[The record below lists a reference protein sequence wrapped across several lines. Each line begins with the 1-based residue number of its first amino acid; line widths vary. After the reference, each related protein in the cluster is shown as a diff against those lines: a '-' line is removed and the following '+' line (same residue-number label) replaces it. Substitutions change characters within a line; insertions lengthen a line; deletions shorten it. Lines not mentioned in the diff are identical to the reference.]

1 MATTTYYRDNVVH
14 ISSGGVRVA
23 ETWYPLDS
31 LTYIWHERTGRLR
44 HGAYM
49 LGTRGGAIL
58 LVIGLLIAAGTAARR
73 LDFGGERRTMY
84 IAGGILAVVLIGGV
98 AAFCLE
104 FLLDLLDRAHDHGK
118 GVHEIWVRTTG
129 GDAMIYSTTD
139 SPKFGQIYRALQRAV
154 EQSA

>member
-1 MATTTYYRDNVVH
+1 MATTYYRDNVVH
-14 ISSGGVRVA
+14 ISSGGVRIA

-44 HGAYM
+44 HGLYM
-49 LGTRGGAIL
+49 IGTRGGAVL
-58 LVIGLLIAAGTAARR
+58 LAIGLLVAAGVAMRR
-73 LDFGGERRTMY
+73 VDFDADQRTMY
-84 IAGGILAVVLIGGV
+84 IAGGILGIVVLGGIL
-98 AAFCLE
+98 AFSLE
-104 FLLDLLDRAHDHGK
+104 GLLDLLDRAHDHGK
-118 GVHEIWVRTTG
+118 GVHEIWVRTRE

>member
-1 MATTTYYRDNVVH
+1 MATTYYRDNVVH

-23 ETWYPLDS
+23 DAWYPLET

-49 LGTRGGAIL
+49 FATRGGAVLVVLGL
-58 LVIGLLIAAGTAARR
+58 LVAAGM
-73 LDFGGERRTMY
+73 FSGEQQTMY
-84 IAGGILAVVLIGGV
+84 IAGGILAVIVIGGIV
-98 AAFCLE
+98 AFSVE
-104 FLLDLLDRAHDHGK
+104 GLLDLLDRAHDHGK
-118 GVHEIWVRTTG
+118 GVHEIWVRTAA
-129 GDAMIYSTTD
+129 GDSMIYSTTD

>member
-1 MATTTYYRDNVVH
+1 MATTYYRDNVVH

-23 ETWYPLDS
+23 DAWYPLPT

-49 LGTRGGAIL
+49 LATRGGAVL
-58 LVIGLLIAAGTAARR
+58 LIIGLLIAAGVLARR
-73 LDFGGERRTMY
+73 IDFGGEQRTMY
-84 IAGGILAVVLIGGV
+84 IAGGILGVIVIGGIV
-98 AAFCLE
+98 AFSLE
-104 FLLDLLDRAHDHGK
+104 GLLDLLDRAHDHGK
-118 GVHEIWVRTTG
+118 GVHEIWVRTVE
-129 GDAMIYSTTD
+129 GDSMIYSTTD

>member
-1 MATTTYYRDNVVH
+1 MATTYYRDNVVH

-23 ETWYPLDS
+23 EAWYPLET

-49 LGTRGGAIL
+49 LATRGGAVL
-58 LVIGLLIAAGTAARR
+58 LVIGLLIAAGVFARR
-73 LDFGGERRTMY
+73 IDITGEQRTMY
-84 IAGGILAVVLIGGV
+84 IAGGILAVIVIGGIV
-98 AAFCLE
+98 AFSLE
-104 FLLDLLDRAHDHGK
+104 GLLDLLDRAHDHGK
-118 GVHEIWVRTTG
+118 GVHEIWVRTAA
-129 GDAMIYSTTD
+129 GDSMIYSTTD

>member
-1 MATTTYYRDNVVH
+1 MATTYYRDNVVH

-31 LTYIWHERTGRLR
+31 LDYIWHERTGRLR
-44 HGAYM
+44 HAAYM
-49 LGTRGGAIL
+49 LGTRGGAIVLVLGL
-58 LVIGLLIAAGTAARR
+58 LVAAGVLARR
-73 LDFGGERRTMY
+73 LDFSGDKRTMY
-84 IAGGILAVVLIGGV
+84 IAGGVLAVIVIGGV
-98 AAFCLE
+98 LAFALE
-104 FLLDLLDRAHDHGK
+104 GLLDLLDRAHDHGK
-118 GVHEIWVRTTG
+118 GVHEIWIRTLA